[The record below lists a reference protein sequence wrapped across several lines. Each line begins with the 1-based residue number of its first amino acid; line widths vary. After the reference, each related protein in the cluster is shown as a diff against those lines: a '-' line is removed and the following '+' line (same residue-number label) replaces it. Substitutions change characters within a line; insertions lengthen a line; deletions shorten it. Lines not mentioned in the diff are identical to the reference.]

1 MSDLEKKFGE
11 VQVKWIEND
20 PDVVEGNMM
29 RSPGLKYKDK
39 VFAFYHKERMG
50 FRMGPQFDPEKFGLI
65 DWGPLSP
72 FKTKPPLKG
81 WFMVGEGDARFWDEL
96 TGLALEFTKSI

>member
-1 MSDLEKKFGE
+1 MTDLQERFDGIQQRMTASE
-11 VQVKWIEND
+11 G
-20 PDVVEGNMM
+20 DVMEGNMM
-29 RSPGLKYKDK
+29 RSPGLKCRDK

-50 FRMGPQFDPEKFGLI
+50 FRMGPQFDPEEFGLV

-81 WFMVGEGDARFWDEL
+81 WFMVGGGDVEAWEKL
-96 TGLALEFTKSI
+96 TGLALEFTRSL